1 MSTLVGTS
9 LCVVPSSVGCLW
21 VFHFLCPQRIF
32 LVIANEG
39 QRIDI
44 PDGCILENRTFGFR
58 SISCLLTLITPIFR
72 FTFGKPKYDCPFN
85 LYSRIYHLLIA
96 FSLGAVVPSFSF
108 VVDVSSCESNLIK
121 IAFYL
126 SCAISCNHGT
136 ALVNLSYPILSWTV
150 TCPINCHRLA
160 CSEVDTWA
168 TTYRISF
175 FQRWCFLDPIPI
187 RQNAQNCWR
196 ITRIYYGPA
205 LLFFDM
211 TGSVNFA
218 WLIGPDLSSNI
229 QDRQPCQELFFWTR
243 PFRVSRVSTSSHK
256 FWL

>member
-126 SCAISCNHGT
+126 SCAISCNLDRDLSNKLPPTCLFWSWYLSYYLSHFFFSKMMLLGSHPHSTKRSKLLTNNSNLLWACSTILWHDWQRELCLIDWTRSFIKHPGST
-136 ALVNLSYPILSWTV
+136 ALP
-150 TCPINCHRLA
+150 RA
-160 CSEVDTWA
+160 
-168 TTYRISF
+168 
-175 FQRWCFLDPIPI
+175 
-187 RQNAQNCWR
+187 
-196 ITRIYYGPA
+196 
-205 LLFFDM
+205 LFF
-211 TGSVNFA
+211 GLAHS
-218 WLIGPDLSSNI
+218 
-229 QDRQPCQELFFWTR
+229 E
-243 PFRVSRVSTSSHK
+243 
-256 FWL
+256 